1 MDASDIDSI
10 VLTNTD
16 GSTQTITVA
25 DAIAGIKVSI
35 PAGTAAGDMP
45 SIAITPK
52 QDDIYE
58 QLETLG
64 MNLSSPVNAT
74 IGTGTATGDILDESD
89 NSEDPFDGSNT
100 EGDKPVVSIS
110 ATDNQA
116 IEGIDN
122 TLVFTCL
129 TNQRSV
135 TLTPR

>member
-1 MDASDIDSI
+1 
-10 VLTNTD
+10 
-16 GSTQTITVA
+16 
-25 DAIAGIKVSI
+25 
-35 PAGTAAGDMP
+35 MP

-116 IEGIDN
+116 IEGVDSVLKYVVSQDTVSNFDTTISVKVD
-122 TLVFTCL
+122 L
-129 TNQRSV
+129 THTDVDASDIESISYTNAAGKVLRLRVVVLSK
-135 TLTPR
+135 LS